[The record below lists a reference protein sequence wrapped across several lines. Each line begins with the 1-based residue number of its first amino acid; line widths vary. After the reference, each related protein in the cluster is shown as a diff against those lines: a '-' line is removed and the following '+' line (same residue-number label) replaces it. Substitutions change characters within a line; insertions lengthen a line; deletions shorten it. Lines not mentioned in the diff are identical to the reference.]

1 MSKNKVFM
9 ATVIQK
15 RNFRFYP
22 IPQSK
27 KGRSRK
33 AKAKRLIS
41 VDDAI
46 ITTWMILAGLG
57 YNKSEN
63 PDLVQTVE
71 NVFSTAPEAEE
82 GE

>member
-1 MSKNKVFM
+1 MFM
-9 ATVIQK
+9 ATVTEK

-27 KGRSRK
+27 KGRPRK
-33 AKAKRLIS
+33 NKAKRLIS

-63 PDLVQTVE
+63 PDLVRTVE
-71 NVFSTAPEAEE
+71 NMFSTAPEAEE
-82 GE
+82 DER